1 MESNFQSEY
10 LSYDCNMSLK
20 IKKEKLDLHIK
31 GIESDD
37 RVFKLVSSSAEKK
50 IPVLIDLESSVTA
63 LNMSKFLK
71 HQESLYPLTNGYV
84 STELYSNELSNE
96 IKKKSVDLII

>member
-1 MESNFQSEY
+1 MVGNFQSEY
-10 LSYDCNMSLK
+10 LTYDCNMSLK

-50 IPVLIDLESSVTA
+50 IPVLIDLEPSVTA
-63 LNMSKFLK
+63 LI
-71 HQESLYPLTNGYV
+71 
-84 STELYSNELSNE
+84 SNNFCF
-96 IKKKSVDLII
+96 KKSRKSLSANEWIRFDRIILK